1 MCVTANHSMQLRLRV
16 YPPEAAF
23 LDKNLHH
30 PVGLTVPSISVQ
42 AAGAWNKAQPAGV
55 FTSPAFGNDL

>member
-1 MCVTANHSMQLRLRV
+1 MCVRINHSMQLSLRD

-23 LDKNLHH
+23 LGQSLHH

-42 AAGAWNKAQPAGV
+42 AAGAWNKAQLAGD
-55 FTSPAFGNDL
+55 FTLPTFGNDL